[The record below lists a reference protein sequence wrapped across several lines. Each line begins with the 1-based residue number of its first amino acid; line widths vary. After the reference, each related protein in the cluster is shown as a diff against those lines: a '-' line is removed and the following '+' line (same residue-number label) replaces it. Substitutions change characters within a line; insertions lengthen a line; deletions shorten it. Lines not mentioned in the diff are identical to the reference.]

1 MLKAIL
7 LVFLGLLWSVRLS
20 SIKAAGLSGIPVHV
34 VVAVS
39 TLGIAAFFSGIAVW
53 RGSWPPASRS
63 TLLFY
68 VFSGTLG
75 FILPFMLESLVA
87 PNLPVFAFVVIIA
100 TMPVITLIISTIF
113 GHQSLNMLPIISVAL
128 GFVGAMVILWDT
140 ARIIPSGGTSLFWV
154 GIAFGVPTLY
164 AINTVFVAK
173 RWPSGGTAVEV
184 AHAQTLIMSVAVLL
198 GSLIAGTLTTWGD
211 ITLNMPAIGLIIV
224 CEGLALLVYLK
235 IAHDYGATYVS
246 FANYISIIFA
256 ALIGA
261 LVFEEQM
268 TWFSIVAAG
277 AIVGSI
283 AIYQNHTDRS

>member
-1 MLKAIL
+1 MLKASL
-7 LVFLGLLWSVRLS
+7 LVLLGLLWSVRLS

-39 TLGIAAFFSGIAVW
+39 TIGIAVFFSGMAIG
-53 RGSWPPASRS
+53 RGGWPPVSRS

-87 PNLPVFAFVVIIA
+87 PNLPVFIFVVIIA
-100 TMPVITLIISTIF
+100 TMPVITLIISAIV
-113 GHQSLNMLPIISVAL
+113 GHESLGTVPVISIGL
-128 GFVGAMVILWDT
+128 GFVGAMIVLWDT
-140 ARIIPSGGTSLFWV
+140 ARTISLGGTNLLWI

-164 AINTVFVAK
+164 ALNTVFVAT
-173 RWPSGGTAVEV
+173 RWPQKVTAVQV
-184 AHAQTLIMSVAVLL
+184 AHAQTLIMSIAVVF
-198 GSLIAGTLTTWGD
+198 GSLMAGTFAAWGNVM
-211 ITLNMPAIGLIIV
+211 LNIPAMGLIIF

-246 FANYISIIFA
+246 FANYVSMIFA
-256 ALIGA
+256 ALIGT

-268 TWFSIVAAG
+268 TWLSIVAAG
-277 AIVGSI
+277 AIIGSI
-283 AIYQNHTDRS
+283 TIYQRQTDRR